1 MIKAH
6 PTDPMLRAFAADEL
20 TLPLAVGLSAHC
32 ELCPDCA
39 ARLKAFEEELAQQ
52 YLASPAEPELA
63 SHDEVALDV
72 GFDAM
77 LADILAQPEPVAAP
91 VTYLPRAQ
99 PAELEVA
106 GHAYRL
112 PRVLARY
119 RSPKWRHIGAIRQ
132 QSLPLDEMGARAS
145 LLHIDAGGRIPE
157 HTHQGYE
164 LTLLLA
170 GNIQDG
176 DSLYQAGDFIW
187 RDASHA
193 HSPHTPDGCL
203 CYTVQD
209 APVQFTK
216 GLSRLLNGISQHLY

>member
-6 PTDPMLRAFAADEL
+6 PTDPMLRAFAADQL
-20 TLPLAVGLSAHC
+20 ALPLAVGLAAHC
-32 ELCPDCA
+32 EFCPACA
-39 ARLKAFEEELAQQ
+39 TRLKGFEEELANQ
-52 YLASPAEPELA
+52 YLADDVTAPPRTSVAQAELA
-63 SHDEVALDV
+63 PEFEALLAAIVAQP
-72 GFDAM
+72 
-77 LADILAQPEPVAAP
+77 QPEPTTTLRQASEI
-91 VTYLPRAQ
+91 Q
-99 PAELEVA
+99 VA
-106 GHAYRL
+106 GRAYPL

-145 LLHIDAGGRIPE
+145 LLYIDAGGRIPE

-170 GNIQDG
+170 GSIDDG
-176 DSLYQAGDFIW
+176 DTRYQAGDFIW

>member
-20 TLPLAVGLSAHC
+20 PLPLAVGLSAHC

-52 YLASPAEPELA
+52 YLASAAEPELA
-63 SHDEVALDV
+63 SRDDVALDA

-91 VTYLPRAQ
+91 VIDLPLAQ

-145 LLHIDAGGRIPE
+145 LLHIEAGGRIPE

-176 DSLYQAGDFIW
+176 DTLYQAGDFIW
-187 RDASHA
+187 RDANHA

>member
-20 TLPLAVGLSAHC
+20 PLPLAVGLSAHC

-39 ARLKAFEEELAQQ
+39 ARLKTFEEELAQQ

-63 SHDEVALDV
+63 PRDEAGLDA

-77 LADILAQPEPVAAP
+77 LADILTQPLSEP
-91 VTYLPRAQ
+91 THDQPRAQ
-99 PAELEVA
+99 PGELEVA

-145 LLHIDAGGRIPE
+145 LLHIEAGGRIPE

-170 GNIQDG
+170 GTIEDG
-176 DSLYQAGDFIW
+176 NTLYKAGDFIW
-187 RDASHA
+187 RDASHS

>member
-20 TLPLAVGLSAHC
+20 PLPLAVGLSAHC

-39 ARLKAFEEELAQQ
+39 ARLKTFEEELAQQ

-63 SHDEVALDV
+63 PLDDVALDA

-91 VTYLPRAQ
+91 VIDLPRAQ
-99 PAELEVA
+99 PGELEVA

-119 RSPKWRHIGAIRQ
+119 RSPRWRHIGAIRQ

-145 LLHIDAGGRIPE
+145 LLHIEAGGRIPE

-170 GNIQDG
+170 GTIEDG
-176 DSLYQAGDFIW
+176 DTLYKAGDFIW
-187 RDASHA
+187 RDASHS